1 MSGIINVALSEL
13 EFEFKKG
20 ISEELRIIVND
31 IRERCERVQAE
42 FEANFDRTEDKY
54 VILADEFRE
63 YFRKKGFVPQSTQDA
78 KESIDYM
85 DSVMKKIREI
95 NRRNNILK
103 KKYQGDERFVRIHKR
118 IEEENEKR
126 EKPIISKAEYEIA
139 ESLSKM
145 KREID
150 NRIYLDIN
158 IIANENSFKRDTLA
172 MIGHQLIDLGIN
184 ASISDRKF
192 INNLIA
198 NEYINQ
204 YNQVHS
210 RDNMDANTQN
220 ISEATIALIDSLK
233 STTSHYGLAN
243 SGSEYKIITEMF
255 LYKYF
260 NDKFGYEAKRDKI
273 YGERLSKADKWDA
286 EYDKFTEEE
295 VEDLF
300 SYLPASVPLLKPE
313 HTLAHLYNTSG
324 AGDFS
329 TRLDATLIDIANLNA
344 DTFSVVTSG
353 KSRVNI
359 FSALTQFVTDPQK
372 RDDFARSLMSSVA
385 SFNFESVFAEKYD
398 FFSRIF
404 EYLIKDYN
412 NAGGGKYAEYYTPR
426 AIAQVM
432 ARLLVGDNADLR
444 GMTCYDPS
452 AGTGTLLMA
461 LAHQIGEDR
470 CTIFSQDI
478 SEKSSEMLRLNLIL
492 NNLSGSLP
500 NVVQGNTLTEPY
512 HKEEN
517 GALRKFDFVVSNP
530 PFNLDFSDFR
540 DTLASDTVRFW
551 AGVPSVPAKKKES
564 MSIYLCFIQ
573 HLINSL
579 KTTGK
584 GAIVIP
590 TGFITAKSGVERKV
604 LTKIIDNHWVYGCI
618 SMPSNVFANTGTNVS
633 VLFFDKS
640 ASADKVILI
649 DASKLG
655 EEYKEGKNKKR
666 RLLKDDIDLIVNT
679 FKNKEAVEDFSVA
692 VSYDE
697 IKDKG
702 YSLSAGQYF
711 DIKINYVDITE
722 EEFNSRM
729 AEYRKTLSEQFAES
743 HRLEEEIM
751 KQLDALHFNVNV
763 GNNE

>member
-1 MSGIINVALSEL
+1 
-13 EFEFKKG
+13 
-20 ISEELRIIVND
+20 
-31 IRERCERVQAE
+31 
-42 FEANFDRTEDKY
+42 
-54 VILADEFRE
+54 
-63 YFRKKGFVPQSTQDA
+63 
-78 KESIDYM
+78 
-85 DSVMKKIREI
+85 
-95 NRRNNILK
+95 
-103 KKYQGDERFVRIHKR
+103 
-118 IEEENEKR
+118 
-126 EKPIISKAEYEIA
+126 
-139 ESLSKM
+139 
-145 KREID
+145 
-150 NRIYLDIN
+150 
-158 IIANENSFKRDTLA
+158 
-172 MIGHQLIDLGIN
+172 
-184 ASISDRKF
+184 
-192 INNLIA
+192 
-198 NEYINQ
+198 
-204 YNQVHS
+204 
-210 RDNMDANTQN
+210 
-220 ISEATIALIDSLK
+220 
-233 STTSHYGLAN
+233 
-243 SGSEYKIITEMF
+243 
-255 LYKYF
+255 
-260 NDKFGYEAKRDKI
+260 
-273 YGERLSKADKWDA
+273 
-286 EYDKFTEEE
+286 
-295 VEDLF
+295 
-300 SYLPASVPLLKPE
+300 
-313 HTLAHLYNTSG
+313 
-324 AGDFS
+324 
-329 TRLDATLIDIANLNA
+329 
-344 DTFSVVTSG
+344 
-353 KSRVNI
+353 
-359 FSALTQFVTDPQK
+359 
-372 RDDFARSLMSSVA
+372 
-385 SFNFESVFAEKYD
+385 
-398 FFSRIF
+398 
-404 EYLIKDYN
+404 
-412 NAGGGKYAEYYTPR
+412 
-426 AIAQVM
+426 M

-517 GALRKFDFVVSNP
+517 TTSQEVFLMSYRVIRLQNHTIRKKTGHFENSISLFPIRRSIWISRILETHWLLIQYVFGLVCHLSRQRRKSQC
-530 PFNLDFSDFR
+530 L
-540 DTLASDTVRFW
+540 SDTVRFW

-604 LTKIIDNHWVYGCI
+604 LTKIIDNRWVYGCI

-633 VLFFDKS
+633 VLFFDKA
-640 ASADKVILI
+640 ASAEKVILI

-697 IKDKG
+697 IIEKN

-711 DIKINYVDITE
+711 DIKIDYVDITE

-729 AEYRKTLSEQFAES
+729 VEYKKTLNEQFAES

-751 KQLDALHFNVNV
+751 KQLDALRFNANI